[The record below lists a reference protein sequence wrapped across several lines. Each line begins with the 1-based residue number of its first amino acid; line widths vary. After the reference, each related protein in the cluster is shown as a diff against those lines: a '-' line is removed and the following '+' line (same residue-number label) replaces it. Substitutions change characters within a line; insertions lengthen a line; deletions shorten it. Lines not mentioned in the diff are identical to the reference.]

1 MLRNPFLTPNPSAS
15 VLNGT
20 RVTASGFTDSEFSRN
35 DEEVLRKY
43 SKSVL
48 DIPEPGYKHPII
60 KLNGPVPDGFEVGLH
75 SWYDADNCIYT
86 KEVLI
91 KENPSV
97 IGPNS
102 YDNQMNKNNGRFS
115 FTPGDDLNKTVKNF
129 VTEKGQKKR
138 ETRFRRKDSF
148 LEDSGLGT
156 ETEVQTIKPNDSVS
170 QVRPLNYIRKEKDY
184 NNNGEVAVGL
194 NQRFEQ
200 SVAISNAGSC
210 FYNDVIGGYGQSAD
224 EKLDELDAIS
234 RIQKVTGLP
243 QIFVNS
249 RLNFLI
255 HIHKPLE
262 EIMSKGSE
270 YPSEDSLWK
279 LSEFI
284 RKYKTSRRDPHKD
297 LLFQVITTTIK
308 NDKIRANPFCL
319 PLLEVGMYLNDKL
332 IYISFSQLYQEYQ
345 IEWFKSMK
353 DIEPPRFHAAYKS
366 FSSTKGERNHS
377 HPESRRRKKSG
388 SVISS
393 LGF

>member
-1 MLRNPFLTPNPSAS
+1 MLRNPFLAKSSDTVPSVS
-15 VLNGT
+15 GGT
-20 RVTASGFTDSEFSRN
+20 RITASGFTDSSYNREQ
-35 DEEVLRKY
+35 DEMLKKY

-48 DIPEPGYKHPII
+48 DIPEPGTRYPII
-60 KLNGPVPDGFEVGLH
+60 KLDGPVPPGYRINLH
-75 SWYDADNCIYT
+75 SWYDADNAVYT
-86 KEVLI
+86 KEVLV
-91 KENPSV
+91 KDDQSN

-102 YDNQMNKNNGRFS
+102 YEQRFS
-115 FTPGDDLNKTVKNF
+115 FTPEDDSDKMAKKYIS
-129 VTEKGQKKR
+129 EKGKKKER
-138 ETRFRRKDSF
+138 ETRFRRRDSVVD
-148 LEDSGLGT
+148 ESDDET
-156 ETEVQTIKPNDSVS
+156 ETEVQTVKPNDSIS
-170 QVRPLNYIRKEKDY
+170 QVQPLRYKQRDQQ
-184 NNNGEVAVGL
+184 GEDERMSVGL

-200 SVAISNAGSC
+200 SVAISTAGSC

-224 EKLDELDAIS
+224 EKIDELDAIS
-234 RIQKVTGLP
+234 RIQKITGLP

-255 HIHKPLE
+255 HLHKPLQ

-270 YPSEDSLWK
+270 YPCEDSLWK

-284 RKYKTSRRDPHKD
+284 RKYKTSRRDPHRD
-297 LLFQVITTTIK
+297 LLFQVVTTTIK